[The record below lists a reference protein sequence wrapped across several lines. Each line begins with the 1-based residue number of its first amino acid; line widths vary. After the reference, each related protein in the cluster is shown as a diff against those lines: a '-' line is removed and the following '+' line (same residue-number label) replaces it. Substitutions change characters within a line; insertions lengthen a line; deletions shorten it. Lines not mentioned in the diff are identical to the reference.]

1 MILRGSVDMLDELLD
16 KIKKDTK
23 KNHDVERYFGKGK
36 EYVENQN
43 FQPAIESFKRCI
55 EEDPEEAKAYV
66 GLCIAYSG
74 VMDLNTAREY
84 YEKLKDLDPYLAAQF
99 ANTPTGSLIM
109 EDEDNTGNVI

>member
-1 MILRGSVDMLDELLD
+1 MIVVRSVEMLDKLLG
-16 KIKKDTK
+16 KIKEDNK
-23 KNHDVERYFGKGK
+23 KNPDIEKYFGKGK
-36 EYVENQN
+36 EHVENKD

-74 VMDLNTAREY
+74 VMDLGTAREY

-99 ANTPTGSLIM
+99 ANTPTGSLLT
-109 EDEDNTGNVI
+109 EDEDTLV

>member
-1 MILRGSVDMLDELLD
+1 MNDVVGEFEMLDKLLS
-16 KIKKDTK
+16 KIKEDNQ
-23 KNHDVERYFGKGK
+23 KNSAVEKYFGKGK
-36 EYVENQN
+36 EYVENQD

-74 VMDLNTAREY
+74 VMDLGTAREY

-109 EDEDNTGNVI
+109 EDEDNTV

>member
-1 MILRGSVDMLDELLD
+1 MLDKLLGKD
-16 KIKKDTK
+16 KKDAE
-23 KNHDVERYFGKGK
+23 KNPVVEKYFGRGK
-36 EYVENQN
+36 KYVEKQD

-74 VMDLNTAREY
+74 VMDLDTAREY

-99 ANTPTGSLIM
+99 ANTPTGLLLEEG
-109 EDEDNTGNVI
+109 EDTPI

>member
-1 MILRGSVDMLDELLD
+1 MIVMRSVEMLDKLLG
-16 KIKKDTK
+16 KIKEDNK
-23 KNHDVERYFGKGK
+23 KNPDVEKYFGKGK

-74 VMDLNTAREY
+74 VMDLGTAREY

-99 ANTPTGSLIM
+99 ANTPTGSLLT
-109 EDEDNTGNVI
+109 EDEDTSV

>member
-1 MILRGSVDMLDELLD
+1 MIVMRSVEMLDKLLG
-16 KIKKDTK
+16 KIKEDNK
-23 KNHDVERYFGKGK
+23 KNPDVEKYFGKGK

-74 VMDLNTAREY
+74 VMDLGTAREY
-84 YEKLKDLDPYLAAQF
+84 YEKLKDLDPFLAAQF
-99 ANTPTGSLIM
+99 ANTPTGSLLT
-109 EDEDNTGNVI
+109 EDEDTSV

>member
-1 MILRGSVDMLDELLD
+1 MLDNLFN

-23 KNHDVERYFGKGK
+23 KNPVVENYFGKGK
-36 EYVENQN
+36 EYVENQS

-99 ANTPTGSLIM
+99 ANTPTGSLLM
-109 EDEDNTGNVI
+109 DNEDESI

>member
-1 MILRGSVDMLDELLD
+1 MLDKLLG
-16 KIKKDTK
+16 KIKKDNE
-23 KNHDVERYFGKGK
+23 KNPVVEKYFGKGK
-36 EYVENQN
+36 EHVENEN

-74 VMDLNTAREY
+74 VMDLETARQY

-99 ANTPTGSLIM
+99 ANTPTGLLLKDNE
-109 EDEDNTGNVI
+109 EDLV